1 MEEVKEFY
9 TVREPLKGYE
19 IRFGVVPVN
28 SITIPKIQR
37 DLSEALVKRL
47 MFSIEKVGFVDPV
60 ILVEGE
66 EKYEVINGQHRLE
79 AAKAVGLDRVL
90 AVILPKETKNFILSL
105 NIEKAPNLKD
115 KAHQAYE
122 IFMEHLKSNPEM
134 EEYDLESMV
143 EEPYYITVGFIVDRF
158 EDKRFPG
165 YAFEKVLKKVDGFT
179 SLPLREAE
187 GERERRANVLEE
199 IKEVLN
205 EKYEELGLTNALH
218 KEAIVSKAF
227 QMIYGKRVR
236 SIDDD
241 FYETFN
247 KLKETIPK
255 VTLSEEEIA

>member
-1 MEEVKEFY
+1 MEEVKELY

-19 IRFGVVPVN
+19 IQFGVIPIN
-28 SITIPKIQR
+28 QITIPKIQR
-37 DLSEALVKRL
+37 DLSEALVKKL

-60 ILVEGE
+60 LLIEGE
-66 EKYEVINGQHRLE
+66 DKYEVINGQHRVE
-79 AAKAVGLDRVL
+79 AAKAVGLDKVL
-90 AVILPKETKNFILSL
+90 AIILPKDLKNFILSL

-122 IFMEHLKSNPEM
+122 IFMEHLQKDPEM
-134 EEYDLESMV
+134 EEYDLETMV

-179 SLPLREAE
+179 SLPLKEAE
-187 GERERRANVLEE
+187 QERERRASVLEE
-199 IKEVLN
+199 VKDILN
-205 EKYEELGLTNALH
+205 QKYEELGLTNALH

-236 SIDDD
+236 TVEDD
-241 FYETFN
+241 FYETFD
-247 KLKETIPK
+247 KLKEAIPR
-255 VTLSEEEIA
+255 VTLTEEEIT